1 MRFNK
6 ENVSGFISEL
16 EKREYKKYRG
26 HLKNE
31 EYGYWKSFGIKKD
44 EFGDATFNYQI
55 AFLFYDSTKYP
66 QYVGEPIGIQCEF
79 VLNGTDEISR
89 LDLSLS
95 ENKMSVDIFEELCAD
110 FYNNL
115 CVKFINKL
123 KK

>member
-6 ENVSGFISEL
+6 ENVSELISEL
-16 EKREYKKYRG
+16 EKREYKRYRG

-31 EYGYWKSFGIKKD
+31 DFGYWKSFGVRKD

-55 AFLFYDSTKYP
+55 AFLFYDFSKYP
-66 QYVGEPIGIQCEF
+66 AYVGEPIGVQCDF

-89 LDLSLS
+89 LDLSLG
-95 ENKMSVDIFEELCAD
+95 EDKMTVEVFEELCKD
-110 FYNNL
+110 FYDNL
-115 CVKFINKL
+115 CVKFLNKL